1 MYLHLGKGTVVP
13 KKDIVG
19 IFDLDITSQSHLT
32 RRFLNMADRAGEVVN
47 AAEDLPKSFVV
58 CCERGRH
65 TVILSQMASA
75 TLLRR
80 SESEQV

>member
-58 CCERGRH
+58 CSESGRN

>member
-13 KKDIVG
+13 KQDIVG

-32 RRFLNMADRAGEVVN
+32 RRFLRLAEQAGEVVN
-47 AAEDLPKSFVV
+47 ASEDLPKSFVV
-58 CCERGRH
+58 CNEKGKN
-65 TVILSQMASA
+65 TVILSQMAAS

-80 SESEQV
+80 SGSDLA

>member
-32 RRFLNMADRAGEVVN
+32 RAYLRGSEQRGEVVN
-47 AAEDLPKSFVV
+47 ASEDLPKSFVV
-58 CCERGRH
+58 CCDGEKN
-65 TVILSQMASA
+65 TVILSQMACA
-75 TLLRR
+75 TLLKR
-80 SESEQV
+80 SESELI